1 MNEFRNEEDALRRA
15 LDDAASHLPVP
26 DAPLPVTLTD
36 ASRRRRSR
44 RRTGVVL
51 LAAAVA
57 ASLVVV
63 TLVVALAR
71 DDSGRQVEIG
81 TDSTQTVLAALA
93 ATVNSGGYDL
103 DFTFRSEVGA
113 AAAENACRPVPGATP
128 GETQMVCTSTRPTD
142 VSGHGTVN
150 TNPYAMTVVSEV
162 SGIGPVTLF
171 VNGTTVWQLGGA
183 NYGTGGTFGAGTLK
197 ADGTSDAPAG
207 ASLSGF
213 ASLVEST
220 IGPGQGALSMMSLA
234 NNSGYLGLEASAIE
248 SAVTDG
254 EGALSD
260 GTPVTYYSVTIDVT
274 KMAEGEGLTDE
285 QRQAISD
292 AVAMLQSAGYA
303 GTEERVGIDAAGFI
317 REVTASTKFA
327 DGSSMTR
334 HTVFSNF
341 GCAARISMPNE
352 AVPGG
357 TAGTCPPVSAATTTV
372 PTTSTTAPASS
383 TSTTVAPTTTGA
395 PVTLPPTT
403 DPPTTGPPTT
413 GPTTTVSSPA
423 R

>member
-1 MNEFRNEEDALRRA
+1 MADA
-15 LDDAASHLPVP
+15 PVP
-26 DAPLPVTLTD
+26 VALADT
-36 ASRRRRSR
+36 SRGRR
-44 RRTGVVL
+44 RRTGVVM

-71 DDSGRQVEIG
+71 DDSGKQVEIG
-81 TDSTQTVLAALA
+81 TDGTQTVLAALA

-103 DFTFRSEVGA
+103 DFTFHTETGDA
-113 AAAENACRPVPGATP
+113 AQENACRSVPGAQP
-128 GETQMVCTSTRPTD
+128 GESVMMCTSSRPTD

-162 SGIGPVTLF
+162 SGIGAVTLF
-171 VNGTTVWQLGGA
+171 VNGNTVWQLGGA
-183 NYGTGGTFGAGTLK
+183 NYGTGGTFEG
-197 ADGTSDAPAG
+197 APAG

-213 ASLVEST
+213 ATLVQGT

-254 EGALSD
+254 EGTLDD

-274 KMAEGEGLTDE
+274 KMVDGAGLTDE
-285 QRQAISD
+285 QRQAMSD
-292 AVAMLQSAGYA
+292 AVATLQSAGYT

-317 REVTASTKFA
+317 REVTASTRFA

-341 GCAARISMPNE
+341 GCAARIAMPNE
-352 AVPGG
+352 AAVEG
-357 TAGTCPPVSAATTTV
+357 TAGLCPPVGA
-372 PTTSTTAPASS
+372 PTSTTTAPTSTSS
-383 TSTTVAPTTTGA
+383 TSTTVPATTVPPTTLPAITTV
-395 PVTLPPTT
+395 PLPPTT
-403 DPPTTGPPTT
+403 VVATTIPG
-413 GPTTTVSSPA
+413 G
-423 R
+423 

>member
-1 MNEFRNEEDALRRA
+1 MSDFRNEEDALRRA

-36 ASRRRRSR
+36 ASRRRR

-81 TDSTQTVLAALA
+81 TDGTQTVLAALA
-93 ATVNSGGYDL
+93 ATVSSGGYDL
-103 DFTFRSEVGA
+103 DFTFRSEMGDSA
-113 AAAENACRPVPGATP
+113 SESSCQPVAGATP
-128 GETQMVCTSTRPTD
+128 GETRMMCTSTRPTD

-183 NYGTGGTFGAGTLK
+183 NYGTGGTFEGAPT
-197 ADGTSDAPAG
+197 G

-213 ASLVEST
+213 ASLVEGT

-254 EGALSD
+254 EGTLGD
-260 GTPVTYYSVTIDVT
+260 GTPVTYYSVTVDVT
-274 KMAEGEGLTDE
+274 KMADGEGLTDE

-292 AVAMLQSAGYA
+292 AVATLQSAGYA
-303 GTEERVGIDAAGFI
+303 GTEERVGIDDAGFI
-317 REVTASTKFA
+317 RDVTASTKFA

-352 AVPGG
+352 SAVGG
-357 TAGTCPPVSAATTTV
+357 SAGACPPVAAATTAV
-372 PTTSTTAPASS
+372 PTTSTTA
-383 TSTTVAPTTTGA
+383 T
-395 PVTLPPTT
+395 
-403 DPPTTGPPTT
+403 
-413 GPTTTVSSPA
+413 TTTVSSPA

>member
-1 MNEFRNEEDALRRA
+1 MNDFRNEEDALRRA

-26 DAPLPVTLTD
+26 AAPLPVTLTD
-36 ASRRRRSR
+36 ASRRHDQHRR

-71 DDSGRQVEIG
+71 DDSGNQVEIG
-81 TDSTQTVLAALA
+81 TDGTQTVLAALA
-93 ATVNSGGYDL
+93 ATVSSGGYDL
-103 DFTFRSEVGA
+103 DFTFRSEVGDA
-113 AAAENACRPVPGATP
+113 ASENACQPVPGATP
-128 GETQMVCTSTRPTD
+128 GETRMMCTSTRPTD

-150 TNPYAMTVVSEV
+150 TDPYAMTVVSEV

-183 NYGTGGTFGAGTLK
+183 NYGTGGTFGT
-197 ADGTSDAPAG
+197 TDAPAG

-254 EGALSD
+254 EGTLGD

-274 KMAEGEGLTDE
+274 KMADGEGLTDE

-292 AVAMLQSAGYA
+292 AVAVLQSAGYT
-303 GTEERVGIDAAGFI
+303 GTEERVGIDDAGFI

-327 DGSSMTR
+327 DGSSLTR

-352 AVPGG
+352 AAAGG
-357 TAGTCPPVSAATTTV
+357 TAGTSPPVSSATTTV
-372 PTTSTTAPASS
+372 PTTSTT
-383 TSTTVAPTTTGA
+383 V
-395 PVTLPPTT
+395 
-403 DPPTTGPPTT
+403 
-413 GPTTTVSSPA
+413 PTTTVSLPA